1 MNDWIL
7 GNRKKMSIVLPFVE
21 KFVVEEES
29 GDVLFPRG
37 LATTGTCT
45 YSRKSSGVYFGVM
58 ELSVRMQNGF
68 E

>member
-1 MNDWIL
+1 
-7 GNRKKMSIVLPFVE
+7 MSIVLPFVE

>member
-1 MNDWIL
+1 
-7 GNRKKMSIVLPFVE
+7 VLNLDHCLF
-21 KFVVEEES
+21 FWLCVEEVS

-58 ELSVRMQNGF
+58 EASVRMQNGF
-68 E
+68 EEFPES